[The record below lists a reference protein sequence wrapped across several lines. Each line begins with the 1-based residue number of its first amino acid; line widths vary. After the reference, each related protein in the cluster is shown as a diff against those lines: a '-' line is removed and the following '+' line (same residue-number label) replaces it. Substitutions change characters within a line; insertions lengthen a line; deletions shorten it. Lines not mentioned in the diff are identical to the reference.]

1 MVQSMDK
8 FAAREK
14 EVFSALEALVQS
26 KCEFAVIGG
35 YAVNAY
41 ALPRFSVDCDLV
53 ASKNGAREV
62 GQKLLACGFHRVPP
76 PKHAPYVNFVRLEK
90 EVMPSIIAAFDILY
104 EKVHD
109 RQSGATFAAKW
120 VFAHSSVVSL
130 PAKTFAGNLKVRV
143 IDADA
148 LFVMKFCSARATDIR
163 DIFMFCDKVKDWE
176 WVKAE
181 ITSRVDLASQHRKI
195 MQKVSGTEFRKDLGG
210 VYGYVEPA
218 AFGKRLKILE
228 SALKI
233 S

>member
-1 MVQSMDK
+1 MDK

-14 EVFSALEALVQS
+14 EVFSALEALVHS

-53 ASKNGAREV
+53 ASKDGARKIGEE
-62 GQKLLACGFHRVPP
+62 LLSCGFHRVPP
-76 PKHAPYVNFVRLEK
+76 PKHAPYVNFVRFEK
-90 EVMPSIIAAFDILY
+90 EILSSIIAAFDILFD
-104 EKVHD
+104 EVHD
-109 RQSGATFAAKW
+109 RQSGATFTVDW
-120 VFAHSSVVSL
+120 IFSHSSLVSL
-130 PAKTFAGNLKVRV
+130 SAKTFAGEQKVRV
-143 IDADA
+143 VDADA
-148 LFVMKFCSARATDIR
+148 LFVMKFCCARATDIR

-176 WVKAE
+176 WVRAE
-181 ITSRVDLASQHRKI
+181 IASRVDLASQHRKI

-210 VYGYVEPA
+210 VYGYVEPE

>member
-1 MVQSMDK
+1 MDK
-8 FAAREK
+8 IAAREK
-14 EVFSALEALVQS
+14 EVFDALEALLQS

-41 ALPRFSVDCDLV
+41 AFPRFSVDCDLV
-53 ASKNGAREV
+53 ASEEGTREIW
-62 GQKLLACGFHRVPP
+62 QRLLACGFNRVPP

-90 EVMPSIIAAFDILY
+90 EVLPGIIAAFDILY

-109 RQSGATFAAKW
+109 RQSCAAFAAKW
-120 VFAHSSVVSL
+120 VFAHSSLVSL

-143 IDADA
+143 VDADA
-148 LFVMKFCSARATDIR
+148 LFVMKFCCARATDIR

-176 WVKAE
+176 WVKTE
-181 ITSRVDLASQHRKI
+181 IASRVDLAAQHRKI
-195 MQKVSGTEFRKDLGG
+195 MQKVSGTEFRRDLGG
-210 VYGYVEPA
+210 VYGYVEPV
-218 AFGKRLKILE
+218 AFGKRLKRLE